1 MEREP
6 YCDYMGRM
14 LQEDWERSDMAEKMW
29 QREIRE
35 MQSTVHT
42 LQVRVKTLNERVS
55 ELTKQV
61 TNLGGDP
68 QQLEL
73 EL

>member
-1 MEREP
+1 
-6 YCDYMGRM
+6 
-14 LQEDWERSDMAEKMW
+14 MAEKMW

-42 LQVRVKTLNERVS
+42 LQIRVKTLNERVS
-55 ELTKQV
+55 ELTKQD